1 MVQCASVK
9 KRGSKDPCTSTALI
23 GHTLC
28 GRHARMKDPELW
40 VAFHPTP
47 PITKVQALFRGWLVR
62 NRLSHA
68 GFGVL
73 SRKGLA
79 NDEDIITFNEKER
92 VHPMD
97 YISFEENGKHW
108 WFEFGSLWTWCM
120 RNYTPVNPYTKVPL
134 KAETRKRLRAIWGY
148 KKRNLEPVPLESEI
162 FIDRVRH
169 RLNILTQHFADYGFV
184 EVYPEHF
191 IDFTRNDYKTMFV
204 LLHRDI
210 ETVIPA
216 SDPFR
221 QRVAILCTNRAFTP
235 NTFQKDTIFILQC
248 LNTLLHIITL
258 YRDPY
263 TITFSILSVLYRC

>member
-148 KKRNLEPVPLESEI
+148 KKRNLEPVPLESEV

-191 IDFTRNDYKTMFV
+191 IDFTRNDYKTMFI
-204 LLHRDI
+204 LLNRDI

-221 QRVAILCTNRAFTP
+221 GRIAMLCGNRAFAP
-235 NTFQKDTIFILQC
+235 NVFQKDTLFILNC
-248 LNTLLHIITL
+248 LNTLLHIITF

>member
-9 KRGSKDPCTSTALI
+9 KRGSKDPCTSNALV

-40 VAFHPTP
+40 VAVHPTP

-92 VHPMD
+92 VHPMN

-120 RNYTPVNPYTKVPL
+120 RNYTPVNPYTKVHL

-148 KKRNLEPVPLESEI
+148 KKRNLEHVPLESEI

>member
-148 KKRNLEPVPLESEI
+148 KKRNLEPVPLESEV

-191 IDFTRNDYKTMFV
+191 IDFTRNDYKTMFI
-204 LLHRDI
+204 LLNRDI

-221 QRVAILCTNRAFTP
+221 QRIAMLCGNRAFAP
-235 NTFQKDTIFILQC
+235 NVFQKDTLFILNC
-248 LNTLLHIITL
+248 LNTLLHIITF

>member
-62 NRLSHA
+62 KRLSHA

-79 NDEDIITFNEKER
+79 NDEDIISFTEKER

-191 IDFTRNDYKTMFV
+191 IDFTRNDYKTMFI
-204 LLHRDI
+204 LLNRDI

-221 QRVAILCTNRAFTP
+221 QRIAMLCGNRAFTP
-235 NTFQKDTIFILQC
+235 NTFQKDTLFILNC

>member
-40 VAFHPTP
+40 VAVHPTP

-68 GFGVL
+68 GFGVV

-148 KKRNLEPVPLESEI
+148 KKRNLEPVPLESEV

-191 IDFTRNDYKTMFV
+191 IDFTRNDYKTMFI

-221 QRVAILCTNRAFTP
+221 QRIAMLCGNRAFAP
-235 NTFQKDTIFILQC
+235 NVFQKDTIFILNC

>member
-134 KAETRKRLRAIWGY
+134 KAETRKRLRTIWGY
-148 KKRNLEPVPLESEI
+148 KKRNLEPVPLESEV

-191 IDFTRNDYKTMFV
+191 IDFTRNDYKTMFI
-204 LLHRDI
+204 LLNRDI

-221 QRVAILCTNRAFTP
+221 GRIAMLCGNRAFAP
-235 NTFQKDTIFILQC
+235 NVFQKDTIFILNC

>member
-9 KRGSKDPCTSTALI
+9 KRGSKDPCTSNALV

-28 GRHARMKDPELW
+28 GRHARMKEPELW
-40 VAFHPTP
+40 AVVHPTS
-47 PITKVQALFRGWLVR
+47 PIVSVQALVRGWLIR
-62 NRLSHA
+62 KRISSA

-92 VHPMD
+92 VHPME
-97 YISFEENGKHW
+97 YFSFEENGKHW
-108 WFEFGSLWTWCM
+108 WFEFGSLWTWSM
-120 RNYTPVNPYTKVPL
+120 QNYTPVNPYTKVPL
-134 KAETRKRLRAIWGY
+134 NTETRKRLRTIWGY

-169 RLNILTQHFADYGFV
+169 RLNILTQHFGDYGFV

-191 IDFTRNDYKTMFV
+191 IDFTRTEYRNAFV
-204 LLHRDI
+204 MLHREVQMI
-210 ETVIPA
+210 LPA

-221 QRVAILCTNRAFTP
+221 QRVAMLCGNRAFAL
-235 NTFQKDTIFILQC
+235 NGLQKDTIFILQC

-263 TITFSILSVLYRC
+263 MITFSILSVLHRS

>member
-9 KRGSKDPCTSTALI
+9 KRGSKDPCTSTALV
-23 GHTLC
+23 GHSLC

-40 VAFHPTP
+40 VAVHPTP
-47 PITKVQALFRGWLVR
+47 PITKFQALARGWLVR

-79 NDEDIITFNEKER
+79 NDEDIISFTEKER

-134 KAETRKRLRAIWGY
+134 KAETRKRLRTIWGY
-148 KKRNLEPVPLESEI
+148 KKRNLEPVPLESEV

-191 IDFTRNDYKTMFV
+191 IDFTRNDYKTMFI
-204 LLHRDI
+204 LLNRDI

>member
-9 KRGSKDPCTSTALI
+9 KRGSTDPCTSNALV

-40 VAFHPTP
+40 VAVHPTP
-47 PITKVQALFRGWLVR
+47 PITKVQALARGWLIR
-62 NRLSHA
+62 KRLSYA

-79 NDEDIITFNEKER
+79 NDEDIISFNEKER

-134 KAETRKRLRAIWGY
+134 KAETRKRLRTIWGY
-148 KKRNLEPVPLESEI
+148 KKRNLEPVPLESEV

-169 RLNILTQHFADYGFV
+169 RLNIVTQHFADYGFV

-191 IDFTRNDYKTMFV
+191 IDFTRNDYKTMFI

-221 QRVAILCTNRAFTP
+221 QRVAMLCGNRAFAP
-235 NTFQKDTIFILQC
+235 NVFQKDTIFILQC

>member
-1 MVQCASVK
+1 
-9 KRGSKDPCTSTALI
+9 
-23 GHTLC
+23 
-28 GRHARMKDPELW
+28 MKDPELW
-40 VAFHPTP
+40 VAVHPTP

-92 VHPMD
+92 VHPMN

-134 KAETRKRLRAIWGY
+134 KAETRKRLRTIWGY
-148 KKRNLEPVPLESEI
+148 KKRNLEPVPLESEV

-169 RLNILTQHFADYGFV
+169 RLNIVTQHFADYGFV

-191 IDFTRNDYKTMFV
+191 IDFTRNDYKTMFI

-221 QRVAILCTNRAFTP
+221 QRVAMLCGNRAFAP
-235 NTFQKDTIFILQC
+235 NVFQKDTIFILQC

>member
-148 KKRNLEPVPLESEI
+148 KKRNLEPVPLESEV

-191 IDFTRNDYKTMFV
+191 IDFTRNDYKTMFI
-204 LLHRDI
+204 LLNRDI

-221 QRVAILCTNRAFTP
+221 QRVAMLCGNRAFAP
-235 NTFQKDTIFILQC
+235 NVFQKDTFFILNC

>member
-134 KAETRKRLRAIWGY
+134 KAETRKRLRTIWGY
-148 KKRNLEPVPLESEI
+148 KKRNLEPVPLESEV

-191 IDFTRNDYKTMFV
+191 IDFTRNDYKTMFI
-204 LLHRDI
+204 LLNRDI

-221 QRVAILCTNRAFTP
+221 QRIAMLCGNRAFAP
-235 NTFQKDTIFILQC
+235 NVFQKDTIFILNC

>member
-9 KRGSKDPCTSTALI
+9 KRGSRDPCTSTALV
-23 GHTLC
+23 GHSLC

-40 VAFHPTP
+40 VAVHPTP

-79 NDEDIITFNEKER
+79 NDEDIISFTEKER

-134 KAETRKRLRAIWGY
+134 KAETRKRLRTIWGY
-148 KKRNLEPVPLESEI
+148 KKRNLEPVPLESEV

-191 IDFTRNDYKTMFV
+191 IDFTRNDYKTMFI

-221 QRVAILCTNRAFTP
+221 GRIAMLCGNRAFPP
-235 NTFQKDTIFILQC
+235 NSFQKDTVFILQC
-248 LNTLLHIITL
+248 LNTLLHIITF

>member
-47 PITKVQALFRGWLVR
+47 PITKFQALFRGWLVR

-134 KAETRKRLRAIWGY
+134 KAETRKRLRTIWGY
-148 KKRNLEPVPLESEI
+148 KKRNLEPVPLESEV
-162 FIDRVRH
+162 FVDRVRH

-191 IDFTRNDYKTMFV
+191 IDFTRNDYKTMFI
-204 LLHRDI
+204 LLNRDI

-221 QRVAILCTNRAFTP
+221 QRIAMLCGNRAFAP
-235 NTFQKDTIFILQC
+235 NVFQKDTLFILNC
-248 LNTLLHIITL
+248 LNTLLHIITF

>member
-9 KRGSKDPCTSTALI
+9 KRGSRDPCTSTALV
-23 GHTLC
+23 GHSLC

-40 VAFHPTP
+40 VAVHPTP

-79 NDEDIITFNEKER
+79 NDEDIISFTEKER

-134 KAETRKRLRAIWGY
+134 KAETRKRLRTIWGY
-148 KKRNLEPVPLESEI
+148 KKRNLEPVPLESEV

-191 IDFTRNDYKTMFV
+191 IDFTRNDYKTMFI

-221 QRVAILCTNRAFTP
+221 GRIAMLCGNRAFPP
-235 NTFQKDTIFILQC
+235 NSFQKDTVFILQC
-248 LNTLLHIITL
+248 LNTLLHIITF
-258 YRDPY
+258 YRDLY